1 MKKLAVFF
9 LSATLLS
16 TPALAGKDTVVGTY
30 NGGEVTEQDVMK
42 QFKPMIETQPE
53 NKGKNFS
60 QLDKKLQELLVRGYI
75 NQKLFEK
82 EADKLGI
89 RNSTEFKEKLK
100 MAESQMI
107 QQELIES
114 HLKKAVTD
122 KMVSG
127 EYDKL
132 VKSLKGQKEVKASHI
147 LVDTEEKAKEIKKKL
162 NKGSK
167 FEALVKEFSKD
178 EGSKA
183 NNGELGYVLK
193 GQLVPEFES
202 KAFSMKKGEV
212 SEPVKT
218 QFGWHIIKVLDSRTV
233 QVPTKE
239 QAENGIRGKL
249 SREAVEKYFTQ
260 LADKANVKI
269 NLK

>member
-1 MKKLAVFF
+1 M
-9 LSATLLS
+9 
-16 TPALAGKDTVVGTY
+16 
-30 NGGEVTEQDVMK
+30 
-42 QFKPMIETQPE
+42 
-53 NKGKNFS
+53 
-60 QLDKKLQELLVRGYI
+60 
-75 NQKLFEK
+75 KLFEV
-82 EADKLGI
+82 I
-89 RNSTEFKEKLK
+89 NSTNEGQTCKQAKCCSIRILHDIEFKEKLK
-100 MAESQMI
+100 IAESQII
-107 QQELIES
+107 QQELIEH
-114 HLKKAVTD
+114 HLKEAVTD
-122 KMVSG
+122 KMVNE
-127 EYDKL
+127 EYSKL

-183 NNGELGYVLK
+183 NNGELVYVLK

-212 SEPVKT
+212 SDPVKT
-218 QFGWHIIKVLDSRTV
+218 QFGWHIIKVLDSRSA

-239 QAENGIRGKL
+239 QAESGIRSKS

-260 LADKANVKI
+260 LADKANVKV
-269 NLK
+269 NLQ